1 MKYYILLSLCLSI
14 GTTAFSQSSEFE
26 QKIESLGFQTI
37 AKDWSHES
45 KVKIPQ
51 PNCAYINITEID
63 QMPPAKEVDY
73 HAKMEFYDGIG
84 NYFKK
89 NVILNAQGNSSL
101 GFVKKNFAADFC
113 EDDWIGDV
121 TTDFSIGDWVKQDAF
136 HFKAYYT
143 DYFRGIATIGYK
155 LYDQIALDRGRLW
168 TRAPEGSISKPDENA
183 RCYPDGFPCIVYL
196 NGNFYGVFSW
206 QLKKHRKNMNQT
218 KDLAEHIHIDGTL
231 SNATLW
237 NGTIDWTQFEVRNPK
252 TLFTM
257 GGAKYDGE
265 NPEELIDETSEYY
278 DLGAD
283 DEKTKANKQLTAQV
297 KRYIVSLSKIFS
309 ELKDLEDGG
318 ATNEQIRTAIES
330 YFDVDGLID
339 YICFYYVTSNFDG
352 FNKNWQWFTYD
363 GNKWFVAPYDLD
375 GTFGMVWT
383 GDLIIPAA
391 WSGEWWSYNSLPAS
405 EPTTWILR
413 YYMND
418 IRARYNDLRTKG
430 ILTADNV
437 KSIVRNWYYR
447 IGEDNYTSEWAK
459 WSDSKCISET
469 VCNANWTTTDDRTG
483 YSSYPVYNNGTT
495 YNEGD
500 RCRLDLKIWIATGTT
515 TGIKPYSKMG
525 YTGSLTQTEEWI
537 DERMAL
543 EDNYLGYDATAEP
556 SSYTLIVSNAEWTT
570 MCVPFSFIIP
580 DGLTVYAVNGI
591 DSETKQLVLEQIS
604 TPEANKPYLING
616 SAGIYHL
623 TGVEEDADET
633 SEDYLAN
640 RLLHG
645 TYETMKAPMDSY
657 VLQNHNGKVC
667 FYKVASDDITISPN
681 RAYLVV
687 PVAGNARWFDFL
699 ESLPTGITPLRTTSS
714 CKMFLLDG
722 RQIQAARTGI
732 NILKNENGEVKKV
745 VVKNR

>member
-257 GGAKYDGE
+257 GGG
-265 NPEELIDETSEYY
+265 
-278 DLGAD
+278 
-283 DEKTKANKQLTAQV
+283 
-297 KRYIVSLSKIFS
+297 KI
-309 ELKDLEDGG
+309 
-318 ATNEQIRTAIES
+318 
-330 YFDVDGLID
+330 
-339 YICFYYVTSNFDG
+339 
-352 FNKNWQWFTYD
+352 
-363 GNKWFVAPYDLD
+363 
-375 GTFGMVWT
+375 
-383 GDLIIPAA
+383 
-391 WSGEWWSYNSLPAS
+391 
-405 EPTTWILR
+405 
-413 YYMND
+413 
-418 IRARYNDLRTKG
+418 
-430 ILTADNV
+430 
-437 KSIVRNWYYR
+437 
-447 IGEDNYTSEWAK
+447 
-459 WSDSKCISET
+459 
-469 VCNANWTTTDDRTG
+469 
-483 YSSYPVYNNGTT
+483 
-495 YNEGD
+495 
-500 RCRLDLKIWIATGTT
+500 
-515 TGIKPYSKMG
+515 
-525 YTGSLTQTEEWI
+525 
-537 DERMAL
+537 
-543 EDNYLGYDATAEP
+543 
-556 SSYTLIVSNAEWTT
+556 
-570 MCVPFSFIIP
+570 
-580 DGLTVYAVNGI
+580 
-591 DSETKQLVLEQIS
+591 
-604 TPEANKPYLING
+604 
-616 SAGIYHL
+616 
-623 TGVEEDADET
+623 
-633 SEDYLAN
+633 
-640 RLLHG
+640 
-645 TYETMKAPMDSY
+645 
-657 VLQNHNGKVC
+657 
-667 FYKVASDDITISPN
+667 
-681 RAYLVV
+681 
-687 PVAGNARWFDFL
+687 
-699 ESLPTGITPLRTTSS
+699 
-714 CKMFLLDG
+714 
-722 RQIQAARTGI
+722 
-732 NILKNENGEVKKV
+732 
-745 VVKNR
+745 